1 MATGAPSVAA
11 PRALRAAAPALAILG
26 RAGYAAKGVVYIVI
40 GALAAGVA
48 LGAGGATTD
57 SAGALSVIGG
67 GPLGQATLIGI
78 GLGLLGYTAWA
89 LVSAVTD
96 AEGKGDEPTSWVLR
110 ASQAIRG
117 LGYGALGIQ
126 ALRLLGHDRA
136 QGSDTARQWTARF
149 LDMPLGRAI
158 VVVVGLCV
166 LGYAAYQVYDACTDG
181 VREHLDLDEAGP
193 AAAKWIVRFGRFGIG
208 ARAVVL
214 ALIGVFLVRAG
225 VQGDA
230 GEAGGVDD
238 SLHALATADYR
249 WLILGTVA
257 FGLVAFGAYQLATAR
272 FRHMRA
278 VGSGIARLTSQADVA
293 G

>member
-11 PRALRAAAPALAILG
+11 PRALRAAAPALVILG
-26 RAGYAAKGVVYIVI
+26 RAGYAAKGIVYVVI

-57 SAGALSVIGG
+57 STGALSAIGEG
-67 GPLGQATLIGI
+67 SLGQATLIGI

-96 AEGKGDEPTSWVLR
+96 AEGRGDEPTSFVLR

-126 ALRLLGHDRA
+126 ALRLLGHDGA
-136 QGSDTARQWTARF
+136 HGSDAARDWTARF

-158 VVVVGLCV
+158 VVIVGLCV
-166 LGYAAYQVYDACTDG
+166 LGYAVYQLHDACTDG
-181 VREHLDLDEAGP
+181 VCEHLDLEEAGP
-193 AAAKWIVRFGRFGIG
+193 TAARWIVRFGRFGIG

-238 SLHALATADYR
+238 SLQALATADHR
-249 WLILGTVA
+249 WMILGTVA
-257 FGLVAFGAYQLATAR
+257 FGLVAYGAYQLATAR

-278 VGSGIARLTSQADVA
+278 VGSGIARMTSST
-293 G
+293 

>member
-11 PRALRAAAPALAILG
+11 PRALRASAPALAILG
-26 RAGYAAKGVVYIVI
+26 RAGYAAKGVVYVVI

-48 LGAGGATTD
+48 LGAGGTTTD
-57 SAGALSVIGG
+57 SAGALSAIGE
-67 GPLGQATLIGI
+67 GPLGQATLAGI

-117 LGYGALGIQ
+117 LGYGALGLQ
-126 ALRLLGHDRA
+126 AFRLLGHDRA
-136 QGSDTARQWTARF
+136 DDGDAAREWTARF

-181 VREHLDLDEAGP
+181 AREHLDLDEAGP
-193 AAAKWIVRFGRFGIG
+193 TAAKWIERFGRFGIG

-230 GEAGGVDD
+230 GEAGGIDD
-238 SLHALATADYR
+238 SLHALATTDYR
-249 WLILGTVA
+249 WLILGAVA

-278 VGSGIARLTSQADVA
+278 VGSGIARMTSHS
-293 G
+293 

>member
-26 RAGYAAKGVVYIVI
+26 RAGYAAKGVVYVVI

-48 LGAGGATTD
+48 LGAGGTTTD
-57 SAGALSVIGG
+57 SAGALSAIGE
-67 GPLGQATLIGI
+67 GPLGQATLAGI

-117 LGYGALGIQ
+117 LGYGALGLQ
-126 ALRLLGHDRA
+126 AFRLLGHDRA
-136 QGSDTARQWTARF
+136 DDGDAAREWTARF

-158 VVVVGLCV
+158 VVIVGLCV
-166 LGYAAYQVYDACTDG
+166 LGYAVYQLHDACTDG
-181 VREHLDLDEAGP
+181 VCEHLDLEEAGP
-193 AAAKWIVRFGRFGIG
+193 TAARWIVRFGRFGIG

-230 GEAGGVDD
+230 GEAGGIDD
-238 SLHALATADYR
+238 SLHALATTDYR
-249 WLILGTVA
+249 WLILGAVA

-278 VGSGIARLTSQADVA
+278 VGSGIARMTSST
-293 G
+293 

>member
-11 PRALRAAAPALAILG
+11 PRALRAAAPALVFLG
-26 RAGYAAKGVVYIVI
+26 RAGYAAKGIVYVVI

-48 LGAGGATTD
+48 VGAGGATTD
-57 SAGALSVIGG
+57 STGALSAIGE
-67 GPLGQATLIGI
+67 GPLGQATLIGV
-78 GLGLLGYTAWA
+78 GVGLLGYTAWA

-96 AEGKGDEPTSWVLR
+96 AEGRGDEPTSWVLR

-126 ALRLLGHDRA
+126 ALRLYGHDAA
-136 QGSDTARQWTARF
+136 QRSDATRQWTARF
-149 LDMPLGRAI
+149 LDMPLGRVI
-158 VVVVGLCV
+158 VVVVGICV
-166 LGYAAYQVYDACTDG
+166 LGYAAYQVHDACGDG

-193 AAAKWIVRFGRFGIG
+193 TAATWIVRFGRFGIA

-214 ALIGVFLVRAG
+214 ALIGVFLARAG
-225 VQGDA
+225 ARGDA

-238 SLHALATADYR
+238 SLHALATADFH

-257 FGLVAFGAYQLATAR
+257 FGLVAYGAYQLATAR

-278 VGSGIARLTSQADVA
+278 VGSGIARMTSRP
-293 G
+293 

>member
-26 RAGYAAKGVVYIVI
+26 RAGYAAKGVVYVVI

-48 LGAGGATTD
+48 LGAGGTTTD
-57 SAGALSVIGG
+57 SAGALSAIGE
-67 GPLGQATLIGI
+67 GPLGQATLAGI

-117 LGYGALGIQ
+117 LGYGALGLQ
-126 ALRLLGHDRA
+126 AFRLLGHDRA
-136 QGSDTARQWTARF
+136 DDGDAAREWTARF

-181 VREHLDLDEAGP
+181 AREHLDLDEAGP
-193 AAAKWIVRFGRFGIG
+193 TAAKWIVRFGRFGIG

-230 GEAGGVDD
+230 GEAGGIDD
-238 SLHALATADYR
+238 SLHALATTDYR
-249 WLILGTVA
+249 WLILGAVA

-278 VGSGIARLTSQADVA
+278 VGSGIARMTSSA
-293 G
+293 